1 MEVKIN
7 MALFIMLLVMYVL
20 IVLVLLE
27 QVYFET
33 KLVELIELVNYLV
46 LSHY

>member
-27 QVYFET
+27 QVYFEM
-33 KLVELIELVNYLV
+33 KLVELIEFIV
-46 LSHY
+46 LTH